1 MNGSKLAVTDL
12 QHVASVG
19 QITQLIV
26 HFCPL
31 ACLVSGTPFSI
42 FTAHVAEADFLNM
55 EAQGPITMQV
65 LGKGLTNRGEWPS
78 GPASSISFTEV
89 KHGCVRSETGW
100 ATFRMNDQKTAHS
113 AVLRK
118 GR

>member
-1 MNGSKLAVTDL
+1 MYADDTSLA
-12 QHVASVG
+12 Q
-19 QITQLIV
+19 
-26 HFCPL
+26 
-31 ACLVSGTPFSI
+31 
-42 FTAHVAEADFLNM
+42 
-55 EAQGPITMQV
+55 
-65 LGKGLTNRGEWPS
+65 RGEWPS

-100 ATFRMNDQKTAHS
+100 ATFQMNDQKTARS